1 MPLDQFSLP
10 RKRSAVGAGVAPP
23 LRALDDKVEAG
34 FEIAARLAVETAAS
48 TRRGGAP
55 GGSMRPEPGAL
66 PDIVPYAVPFTS
78 LIEVIRGIALTG
90 DGITA
95 YGQQVVVSVA

>member
-1 MPLDQFSLP
+1 VPGGEIAVRVAVEHRDGGLD
-10 RKRSAVGAGVAPP
+10 
-23 LRALDDKVEAG
+23 EAG
-34 FEIAARLAVETAAS
+34 WD
-48 TRRGGAP
+48 TRRQHA
-55 GGSMRPEPGAL
+55 PEPGAL
-66 PDIVPYAVPFTS
+66 PDIVPYAVPFTL

>member
-1 MPLDQFSLP
+1 MLEHPVTLETEECP
-10 RKRSAVGAGVAPP
+10 APKSP
-23 LRALDDKVEAG
+23 SG
-34 FEIAARLAVETAAS
+34 SQSSIETAAS
-48 TRRGGAP
+48 TRRGGVP

-66 PDIVPYAVPFTS
+66 PDIVPYEVPFIL